1 MAHNASALAGEQIV
15 NLNQPRHRQRV
26 LIAERSTTLFTCQL
40 HCDNAPVKNE
50 SNMTLHQTSFRSHF
64 WFTLVASCAFGLQI
78 TGAWAGPPKVDL
90 LFPAG
95 GARGGTV
102 NVTLTGALD
111 PWPTQVWSNRSELQ
125 FKPLEEKG
133 KLAITIPADSVP
145 GISWIRLYNAEGAS
159 NLRPFIVGT
168 LPEVEESEPNNEIS
182 KPQVLPGSAVVVQ
195 GKHQA
200 NNDVDTYAVNLK
212 AGQTIVADLDGNR
225 SLGAP
230 SDGVLQLVSPQG
242 FVLDQN
248 DDDQGLDPRIIFTA
262 PSDGQYYVRTF
273 AFPAQPNSG
282 INFSGGANWLYRL
295 TITTERF
302 GDFVLP
308 LAVTRGTAGD
318 VSAFGWNLGTEPV
331 KAAFPATDDDRT
343 TLLIPQGGNFI
354 SIPTVPHPVLV
365 EQEPNLQNQ
374 PQAIPV
380 PSGVSGVVSAADDA
394 DFFRFPARKGQ
405 PLIVKVIARSQGSQ
419 IDPVVSILNAEG
431 KQLQRIDDQGEN
443 RDPELTWNP
452 PADGE
457 YLLTVTDLHQRG
469 GSRFYYHVN
478 IAAPQVGFRVSVAA
492 DSFVL
497 PADKPLEIPVTIDR
511 LAGFKDE
518 IEVGVQGLP
527 EGVTA
532 VPVKS
537 AGEGDT
543 AKSVKLVL
551 TGNPA
556 PFSGPLQIV
565 ATSTTE
571 PKQLRKARFKLGEYD
586 MDIDQLW
593 LTVIKK

>member
-1 MAHNASALAGEQIV
+1 MIAKE
-15 NLNQPRHRQRV
+15 
-26 LIAERSTTLFTCQL
+26 LIRRIAVWTPILL
-40 HCDNAPVKNE
+40 
-50 SNMTLHQTSFRSHF
+50 
-64 WFTLVASCAFGLQI
+64 SCFIGLSGQVVE
-78 TGAWAGPPKVDL
+78 AGPPKVDL
-90 LFPAG
+90 LYPAG
-95 GARGGTV
+95 GTRGATI
-102 NVTLTGALD
+102 NVTLSGTFD
-111 PWPTQVWSNRSELQ
+111 PWPIQVWSNRSELQ

-133 KLAITIPADSVP
+133 KVAITIPAESAP
-145 GISWIRLYNAEGAS
+145 GIAWIRTYNAEGAS
-159 NLRPFIVGT
+159 SLRPFIIGT
-168 LPEVEESEPNNEIS
+168 LPEVEEAESNNELG
-182 KPQVLPGSAVVVQ
+182 KAQVLPSSAVVVQ
-195 GKHQA
+195 GKYQA
-200 NNDVDTYAVNLK
+200 ANDVDIYAVNLK
-212 AGQTIVADLDGNR
+212 AGQTLVADLDGNR

-273 AFPAQPNSG
+273 AFPAQPNSS

-295 TITTERF
+295 TVTTERF
-302 GDFVLP
+302 TDFVLP
-308 LAVTRGTAGD
+308 LAATRGTAGE
-318 VSAFGWNLGTEPV
+318 VAAFGWNLGAEPV
-331 KAAFPATDDDRT
+331 KAAFSATDDDRVS
-343 TLLIPQGGNFI
+343 LLIPQGGNFI
-354 SIPTVPHPVLV
+354 TIPTVPHPVLV
-365 EQEPNLQNQ
+365 EQEPNLQAQ

-380 PSGVSGVVSAADDA
+380 PVGVSGVVSAADDA
-394 DFFRFPARKGQ
+394 DYFRFPAKKGQ

-419 IDPVVSILNAEG
+419 IDPVVSILNADG

-457 YLLTVTDLHQRG
+457 YLLTVSDLHQRG

-478 IAAPQVGFRVSVAA
+478 IAAPQPGFRATVAA
-492 DSFVL
+492 DNFVL
-497 PADKPLEIPVTIDR
+497 PADKPLEIPVTIER

-518 IEVGVQGLP
+518 IEVSVQGLP

-532 VPVKS
+532 APVKS

-565 ATSTTE
+565 ATSTSE
-571 PKQLRKARFKLGEYD
+571 PKQVRKPRSKLGEYD
-586 MDIDQLW
+586 TDSDQLW